1 MACSSRAQTS
11 HTGSTVL
18 LNRLVVGRG
27 KVPPVATN
35 SKHSYDPTWQAEPPS
50 AAQRRELSHPQMD
63 VASRHYEGH
72 ALEHRHVVEGARI
85 HSDHIRRFASR
96 DRSNFVGK
104 VAQLCRVYPRCF
116 YRFPGTHSSFAHE

>member
-11 HTGSTVL
+11 QTGSIVL

-50 AAQRRELSHPQMD
+50 AAQRRELSHAQMD

-85 HSDHIRRFASR
+85 HNDHIGRFARR
-96 DRSNFVGK
+96 DRSNLLRKGEQPCG
-104 VAQLCRVYPRCF
+104 A
-116 YRFPGTHSSFAHE
+116 